1 MAAGDQGSGSARGGV
16 GIVGEAV
23 VRDAFEPPSS
33 SNASQMSC
41 DSSKI
46 VEEVGTEEGAA
57 GARLRKPRSLKKVGG
72 ARWKR

>member
-23 VRDAFEPPSS
+23 VRDAFEAPSS

-46 VEEVGTEEGAA
+46 VEEIGREE